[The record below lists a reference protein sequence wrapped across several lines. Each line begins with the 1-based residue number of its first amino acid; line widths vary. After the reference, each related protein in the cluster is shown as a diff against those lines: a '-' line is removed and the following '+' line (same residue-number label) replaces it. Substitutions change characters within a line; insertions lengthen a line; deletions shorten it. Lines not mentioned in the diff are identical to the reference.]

1 MASLNVFIREKI
13 EDLNTPD
20 HIIETS
26 KDYTVYDY
34 DKRILF
40 TTASRQTTIFDVG
53 TVNAGTFDG
62 DGITYGRI
70 TNKGSFPID
79 LTITN
84 TNSNEAHFI
93 VTAGS
98 SFILSDD
105 TFTSISGSWLDI
117 SNVKLQP
124 IGSEK
129 TKVKAEYLL
138 AAGKITA

>member
-1 MASLNVFIREKI
+1 MANLNVFIREKI

-40 TTASRQTTIFDVG
+40 TTASRQTTIFEVG

-70 TNKGSFPID
+70 TNKGSFPLD
-79 LTITN
+79 LTIA
-84 TNSNEAHFI
+84 NSGGEAHFQI
-93 VTAGS
+93 TAGS

-117 SNVKLQP
+117 SSVKLQP